1 MGKEKSLVK
10 IDTEW
15 LEEWGYTVDEI
26 RTGDVWIWAIDKKG
40 RIVYF
45 EKESAVFSDSD
56 DYPTEDDRIF
66 RVRIDRT
73 FPFVFIEL
81 LEQLN

>member
-26 RTGDVWIWAIDKKG
+26 RTGDVWIWALDQKG
-40 RIVYF
+40 HILYF
-45 EKESAVFSDSD
+45 EPEEEFIRDPRDAWDSF
-56 DYPTEDDRIF
+56 RIF
-66 RVRIDRT
+66 RVKIERT
-73 FPFVFIEL
+73 FPFVFIQIL
-81 LEQLN
+81 KRLT